1 MVSPVLSDPLSETLV
16 GIYRF
21 HLQYGV
27 MPSVRDLEMVLQ
39 KSRGAVQNR
48 RDKLEAQGY
57 IAWSIGKCRSITITD
72 KGMAHLRAIG
82 EYQTPVQQLHTAKH
96 IPLLGEIAAG
106 YLSEPVM
113 REESI
118 ELDIDPS
125 THFALI
131 VSGDSMIEAGIF
143 DRSTVVFKKVPD
155 GYEPKPGQI
164 VAAYVEGAGTTLK
177 RFYRNPVTNNII
189 LEPANAAYKAQPI
202 APGTFVKINGVLKHI
217 TIAD

>member
-1 MVSPVLSDPLSETLV
+1 MLSPVLSETLV
-16 GIYRF
+16 GIYQF

-27 MPSVRDLEMVLQ
+27 MPSVRDLKAVLQ
-39 KSRGAVQNR
+39 KSHGAVQNR
-48 RDKLEAQGY
+48 RDKLEVQGY
-57 IAWSIGKCRSITITD
+57 IAWLTGKSRSITITD
-72 KGMAHLRAIG
+72 KGIAHLQSIG
-82 EYQTPVQQLHTAKH
+82 AYHPPEQQSHTSRH

-106 YLSEPVM
+106 YLSEPVTS
-113 REESI
+113 EESI

-131 VSGDSMIEAGIF
+131 VSGDSMIEAGIL
-143 DRSTVVFKKVPD
+143 DRSTVVLKRVPD

-177 RFYRNPVTNNII
+177 RFYRDAHNAIV
-189 LEPANAAYKAQPI
+189 LEPANATYTAQTI
-202 APGTFVKINGVLKHI
+202 KPGTFVKINGVLKHI

>member
-1 MVSPVLSDPLSETLV
+1 MLSPVPKDTLSETLV

-21 HLQYGV
+21 HLRYGV
-27 MPSVRDLEMVLQ
+27 MPSVRDLKTVLQ
-39 KSRGAVQNR
+39 KSHGAVQNR

-57 IAWSIGKCRSITITD
+57 IAWLTGKSRSISITE
-72 KGMAHLRAIG
+72 KGLAHLQSIG
-82 EYQTPVQQLHTAKH
+82 EYQTPTQRLHTTKH

-106 YLSEPVM
+106 YLSEPVT

-125 THFALI
+125 KHFALI

-143 DRSTVVFKKVPD
+143 DRSTVVLKRVPD
-155 GYEPKPGQI
+155 GYEPKSGQI

-177 RFYRNPVTNNII
+177 RFYRDAANAIV
-189 LEPANAAYKAQPI
+189 LEPANAAYPSQTIK
-202 APGTFVKINGVLKHI
+202 PGTYVKINGVLKHI

>member
-1 MVSPVLSDPLSETLV
+1 MVSPVLTKVLSETLV

-27 MPSVRDLEMVLQ
+27 MPSVRDLKTVLQ
-39 KSRGAVQNR
+39 KSHGAVQNR

-57 IAWSIGKCRSITITD
+57 IAWLTGKSRSISITD
-72 KGMAHLRAIG
+72 KGVAHLQSIG
-82 EYQTPVQQLHTAKH
+82 AYHAPEPPLRTSKH

-106 YLSEPVM
+106 YLSEPVTS
-113 REESI
+113 EESI

-131 VSGDSMIEAGIF
+131 VSGDSMIEAGIL
-143 DRSTVVFKKVPD
+143 DRSTVVLKRVPD

-177 RFYRNPVTNNII
+177 RFYRDAHNAIV
-189 LEPANAAYKAQPI
+189 LEPANATYKAQTI
-202 APGTFVKINGVLKHI
+202 KPGTFVKINGVLKHI

>member
-1 MVSPVLSDPLSETLV
+1 MLSPVLSETLV

-21 HLQYGV
+21 HSQYGV
-27 MPSVRDLEMVLQ
+27 MPSVRDLKIVLQ
-39 KSRGAVQNR
+39 KSHGAVQNR

-57 IAWSIGKCRSITITD
+57 IAWLAGKSRSITITD
-72 KGMAHLRAIG
+72 KGMAHLRSIG
-82 EYQTPVQQLHTAKH
+82 EYQSTEQQLHAVKH

-106 YLSEPVM
+106 YLSEPATS
-113 REESI
+113 EGSI